1 MWRMP
6 VPSRI
11 IALNKVLPQGILRF
25 RLSSAD
31 ALEAAARK
39 STGRKAEL
47 TPASRE
53 ALRVLLKSYA
63 TSAQLHPLGEITSA
77 VNLLTLLKHQLGLN
91 AEIAHSPT
99 IAARPIKAPL
109 VITGLPRTGSTL
121 LYNLLAFDE
130 QWRVPMSW
138 EVSKP
143 APLAT
148 SASSRYVRIARAN
161 AQFGLIEQLNP
172 GFRAIHELDARLPQ
186 ECLVIQAAAVRSHL
200 FYSATF
206 VPEYQDWLDAQPQ
219 QLAYTHHRL
228 FLQYLQGDSPKRWLL
243 KAPSHLFSLAGLLET
258 YPDVRLIHTQR
269 TPAEV
274 VASIASLQWHLYQTF
289 SNFTDVEELGRQVCK
304 RWGDAHRTFTETLAG
319 SNSLRERTFSMDYGR
334 LSEDPLGQIK
344 ALYEFFE
351 LQLSPD
357 TEQKMQL
364 YLQKRPQ
371 HHFGKHHYKLADYGL
386 TERSVRLAFGD

>member
-1 MWRMP
+1 MP
-6 VPSRI
+6 VPTRI
-11 IALNKVLPQGILRF
+11 IALNKVLPQGILRW

-53 ALRVLLKSYA
+53 ALRVLLESYA
-63 TSAQLHPLGEITSA
+63 TSAQLHPLGEIMSA
-77 VNLLTLLKHQLGLN
+77 VNVLALLKHQLGLN
-91 AEIAHSPT
+91 AAIAQSPA
-99 IAARPIKAPL
+99 IAERPIKAPL

-121 LYNLLAFDE
+121 LYNLLALDE
-130 QWRVPMSW
+130 QWRVPISW
-138 EVSKP
+138 EASRP

-148 SASSRYVRIARAN
+148 TERSRRFRIARAN
-161 AQFGLIEQLNP
+161 AQFGLIERLNP
-172 GFRAIHELDARLPQ
+172 GFRAIHELDANLPQ
-186 ECLVIQAAAVRSHL
+186 ECLVIQAAAMRSHL

-219 QLAYTHHRL
+219 QAAYTHHRL
-228 FLQYLQGDSPKRWLL
+228 FLQFLQGNTPQHWVL
-243 KAPSHLFSLAGLLET
+243 KAPSHLFSLSGLLET
-258 YPDVRLIHTQR
+258 YPDVRLIHTHR
-269 TPAEV
+269 TPAQV

-289 SNFTDVEELGRQVCK
+289 SNFTDVVELGRQVCT
-304 RWGDAHRTFTETLAG
+304 RWGDAHRAFTERLAG
-319 SNSLRERTFSMDYGR
+319 SNSLRAQTFSIDYAK

-344 ALYEFFE
+344 ALYEFFA
-351 LQLSPD
+351 LQLGPD
-357 TEQKMQL
+357 TEQQMRL

-386 TERSVRLAFGD
+386 TEQSVRLAFGD

>member
-1 MWRMP
+1 MCIRD
-6 VPSRI
+6 R
-11 IALNKVLPQGILRF
+11 
-25 RLSSAD
+25 
-31 ALEAAARK
+31 
-39 STGRKAEL
+39 
-47 TPASRE
+47 
-53 ALRVLLKSYA
+53 
-63 TSAQLHPLGEITSA
+63 
-77 VNLLTLLKHQLGLN
+77 
-91 AEIAHSPT
+91 
-99 IAARPIKAPL
+99 
-109 VITGLPRTGSTL
+109 
-121 LYNLLAFDE
+121 
-130 QWRVPMSW
+130 
-138 EVSKP
+138 
-143 APLAT
+143 
-148 SASSRYVRIARAN
+148 
-161 AQFGLIEQLNP
+161 
-172 GFRAIHELDARLPQ
+172 
-186 ECLVIQAAAVRSHL
+186 
-200 FYSATF
+200 
-206 VPEYQDWLDAQPQ
+206 LDAQPQ

-364 YLQKRPQ
+364 YLQKRLSLI
-371 HHFGKHHYKLADYGL
+371 HI
-386 TERSVRLAFGD
+386 